1 MPRTPDAL
9 LADTAEGEI
18 PVRYA
23 EAPDVDRLRLERALS
38 DAVARIGDS
47 LDEFYDRF
55 PSASS
60 DDLVY
65 TPTHN
70 MDGWTTSFWTGL
82 CWLAYEVTG
91 ERRFRAAAEA
101 QLATF
106 ERRLEAGEVA
116 THDLGFLYTLSAVA
130 GHRLTGN
137 ERYRSAALTAADLLV
152 DRFWDAPGLIQ
163 AWGDLE
169 AEDEDAW
176 ERGRMIVDTMMNLPL
191 LFWASEVTGDPTYRS
206 VAETHA
212 RTNAEHVVRE
222 DGSTFHTF
230 ECDVETG
237 APIGGETAQGYE
249 DESCWSRGQTWAI
262 YGYALAADYTSDGQ
276 YAQLAARL
284 ANYYLS
290 HVEDDH
296 VPRWDFDAPA
306 DKDFRDTSAAAIAVC
321 GLDELARQLPLADP
335 RARKYRNAALETL
348 GSLATN
354 YTTDGLDSNGLLT
367 DGAYHPTEDDYDECC
382 IWGDYFYVEG
392 LVRAT
397 EQWSRYW

>member
-9 LADTAEGEI
+9 LDSVAAGSLPTQYEES
-18 PVRYA
+18 
-23 EAPDVDRLRLERALS
+23 PDVDREALERALD
-38 DAVARIGDS
+38 DAVDRIGEN
-47 LDEFYDRF
+47 LDTFYDQF
-55 PSASS
+55 PAPSS
-60 DDLVY
+60 EDLVY
-65 TPTHN
+65 EPTHN

-106 ERRLEAGEVA
+106 ERRLESGQVA

-130 GHRLTGN
+130 GHRLTDN
-137 ERYRSAALTAADLLV
+137 DRYRSAALTAADLLV

-163 AWGDLE
+163 AWGHLDD
-169 AEDEDAW
+169 DEDAW

-191 LFWASEVTGDPTYRS
+191 LFWASEVTGDPTYAS

-212 RTNAEHVVRE
+212 RTNAEHVVRA

-230 ECDVETG
+230 QCDVESG
-237 APIGGETAQGYE
+237 APIGGETAQGYA
-249 DESCWSRGQTWAI
+249 DDSCWSRGQTWAI
-262 YGYALAADYTSDGQ
+262 YGYAIAADYTDDGR
-276 YAQLAARL
+276 YADLSARL
-284 ANYYLS
+284 SNHYLS
-290 HVEDDH
+290 RVEDDH

-306 DKDFRDTSAAAIAVC
+306 DRDYRDTSAAAIAAC
-321 GLDELARQLPLADP
+321 GLDELARRLPLADR
-335 RARKYRNAALETL
+335 RASGYRNAALATL
-348 GSLATN
+348 GSLAAD
-354 YTTDGLDSNGLLT
+354 YTTEGLDSNGLLT
-367 DGAYHPTEDDYDECC
+367 EGAYDPNEGDYDECT

-397 EQWSRYW
+397 RQWSRYW